1 MPAYEFTEME
11 SVKTHARYRKEE
23 ELPKRLNY
31 WGYTKAFHFA
41 PKRAYA
47 ATKDPVR
54 EFKDMVKTMHRLG
67 IEVLMEF
74 YFPEGCSPRYITE
87 CLQYWVQEY
96 HVDGFHV
103 RGVQG
108 ICNLM
113 ATDPL
118 FADTKLLNIY
128 FPVEEIYGKKNLPK
142 KRMVAECNDGFMI
155 DVRRFL
161 KGDEESLKAFAERM
175 RRNPKGSGLINYIAS
190 HDGFTLCDLVSYEER
205 HNEDNGEQNR
215 DGRVQNYSWNCGEEG
230 KSRKKKILEL
240 RNRQMKNAWC
250 MLLLSAGTPMILA
263 GDESEEIQTET
274 QQSEP
279 DETDPEDT
287 KEKDQDLDEKAA
299 QREKE
304 KEKAKDKKDSS
315 KSEKDAMSE
324 QKFDERFEKLVIDPE
339 ELEKS
344 FRFETVAK
352 EYALAKADLKIYTA
366 KNSHADVAGTLAKDG
381 LCYILWKGK
390 NWSYVESGNVRGYV
404 KNKNVLTGEVVRVKV
419 ALKKEGF
426 MTLAKAKID
435 PKENPAYASVKKTI
449 QETVVKRVNAVAKEN
464 ELNVREEKSTDARV
478 VGVIPQGGLCY
489 ILADQ
494 GQEWCYV
501 ESGDVRGFVKSELL
515 LTGKEA
521 DAIVKATKRKN
532 MTLATEEIR
541 PEENRALYYTFT
553 STQKAHSEKVK
564 YLGKFKLTAYC
575 ACQICCGEFA
585 NGITASGTVPIQGQ
599 TVAMY
604 GVPFGTKLIVD
615 DVVYTVEDR
624 GTPYGHIDIYMVDHE
639 AAAAFGT
646 READVY
652 LGK

>member
-1 MPAYEFTEME
+1 MKVETFQAMGAVPVKDGIVFSMERKNNEEASLLLYKKGSKEVIQEIPFPATNTIGDIVCVKAEKIASARYEYNFCIDGKVTLDPYAKVLIGTGKFGEEHPEGHEVRCAMIAGNYDWEDDRKPQIAYEDAVMYSFHVRGFTKQRYSGVRHKGTFLGITEKAEYFKELGINQIKLMPAYEFAEME

-54 EFKDMVKTMHRLG
+54 EFKDMVKNMHRLG

-263 GDESEEIQTET
+263 GDEFCNSQLGNNNPYCLDNEISWLDWKGYKSGNSE
-274 QQSEP
+274 
-279 DETDPEDT
+279 
-287 KEKDQDLDEKAA
+287 
-299 QREKE
+299 
-304 KEKAKDKKDSS
+304 
-315 KSEKDAMSE
+315 M
-324 QKFDERFEKLVIDPE
+324 
-339 ELEKS
+339 
-344 FRFETVAK
+344 FRFVKDLIAFRKKHKILHMGQELSMTDSLSCGFPGISYHSSSAWYGELDGQNRKIGVMYCGK
-352 EYALAKADLKIYTA
+352 YADEDELIYIAYNMHWMEHTFA
-366 KNSHADVAGTLAKDG
+366 LPALPG
-381 LCYILWKGK
+381 
-390 NWSYVESGNVRGYV
+390 GYRW
-404 KNKNVLTGEVVRVKV
+404 NV
-419 ALKKEGF
+419 ALDTSEGILEEDKWRLLPDSRQVQVSSRTVIVLIGRKHKDVKESNR
-426 MTLAKAKID
+426 TLHNHHKA
-435 PKENPAYASVKKTI
+435 
-449 QETVVKRVNAVAKEN
+449 
-464 ELNVREEKSTDARV
+464 
-478 VGVIPQGGLCY
+478 
-489 ILADQ
+489 
-494 GQEWCYV
+494 
-501 ESGDVRGFVKSELL
+501 
-515 LTGKEA
+515 
-521 DAIVKATKRKN
+521 
-532 MTLATEEIR
+532 
-541 PEENRALYYTFT
+541 
-553 STQKAHSEKVK
+553 
-564 YLGKFKLTAYC
+564 
-575 ACQICCGEFA
+575 
-585 NGITASGTVPIQGQ
+585 
-599 TVAMY
+599 
-604 GVPFGTKLIVD
+604 
-615 DVVYTVEDR
+615 
-624 GTPYGHIDIYMVDHE
+624 
-639 AAAAFGT
+639 
-646 READVY
+646 
-652 LGK
+652 

>member
-1 MPAYEFTEME
+1 MKVETFQAMGAVPVKDGIVFSMERKNNEEASLLLYKKGSKEVIQEIPFPATNTIGDIVCVKAEKIASARYEYNFCIDGKVTLDPYAKVLIGTGKFAEEHPEGHEVRCAMIAGNYDWEDDRKPQIAYEDAVMYSFHVRGFTKQRYSGVRHKGTFLGITEKAEYFKELGINQIKLMPAYEFAEME

-263 GDESEEIQTET
+263 GDEFCNSQLGNNNPYCLDNEISWLDWKGYKSGNSE
-274 QQSEP
+274 
-279 DETDPEDT
+279 
-287 KEKDQDLDEKAA
+287 
-299 QREKE
+299 
-304 KEKAKDKKDSS
+304 
-315 KSEKDAMSE
+315 M
-324 QKFDERFEKLVIDPE
+324 
-339 ELEKS
+339 
-344 FRFETVAK
+344 FRFVKDLIAFRKKHKILHMGQELSMTDSLSCGFPGISYHSSSAWYGELDGQNRKIGVMYCGK
-352 EYALAKADLKIYTA
+352 YADEDELIYIAYNMHWMEHTFA
-366 KNSHADVAGTLAKDG
+366 LPALPG
-381 LCYILWKGK
+381 
-390 NWSYVESGNVRGYV
+390 GYRW
-404 KNKNVLTGEVVRVKV
+404 NV
-419 ALKKEGF
+419 ALDTSEGILEEDKWRLLPDSRQVQVSSRTVIVLIGRKHKDVKESNR
-426 MTLAKAKID
+426 TLHNHHKA
-435 PKENPAYASVKKTI
+435 
-449 QETVVKRVNAVAKEN
+449 
-464 ELNVREEKSTDARV
+464 
-478 VGVIPQGGLCY
+478 
-489 ILADQ
+489 
-494 GQEWCYV
+494 
-501 ESGDVRGFVKSELL
+501 
-515 LTGKEA
+515 
-521 DAIVKATKRKN
+521 
-532 MTLATEEIR
+532 
-541 PEENRALYYTFT
+541 
-553 STQKAHSEKVK
+553 
-564 YLGKFKLTAYC
+564 
-575 ACQICCGEFA
+575 
-585 NGITASGTVPIQGQ
+585 
-599 TVAMY
+599 
-604 GVPFGTKLIVD
+604 
-615 DVVYTVEDR
+615 
-624 GTPYGHIDIYMVDHE
+624 
-639 AAAAFGT
+639 
-646 READVY
+646 
-652 LGK
+652 

>member
-1 MPAYEFTEME
+1 MKVETFQAMGAVPVKDGIVFSMERKNNEEASLLLYKKGSKEVIQEIPFPATNTIGDIVCVKAEKIASARYEYNFCIDGKVTLDPYAKVLIGTGKFGEEHPEGHEVRCAMIAGNYDWEDDRKPQIAYEDAVMYSFHVRGFTKQRYSGVRHKGTFLGITEKAEYFKELGINQIKLMPAYEFTEME
-11 SVKTHARYRKEE
+11 SVKTHARYRKKE

-74 YFPEGCSPRYITE
+74 YFPEGCNPRYITE

-190 HDGFTLCDLVSYEER
+190 HDGFTLCDLVSYEES

-263 GDESEEIQTET
+263 GDEFCNSQLGNNNPYCLDNEISWLDWKGYKSGNSE
-274 QQSEP
+274 
-279 DETDPEDT
+279 
-287 KEKDQDLDEKAA
+287 
-299 QREKE
+299 
-304 KEKAKDKKDSS
+304 
-315 KSEKDAMSE
+315 M
-324 QKFDERFEKLVIDPE
+324 
-339 ELEKS
+339 
-344 FRFETVAK
+344 FRFVKDLIAFRKKHKILHMGQELSMTDSLSCGFPGISYHSSSAWYGELDGQNRKIGVMYCGK
-352 EYALAKADLKIYTA
+352 YADEDELIYIAYNMHWMEHTFA
-366 KNSHADVAGTLAKDG
+366 LPALPG
-381 LCYILWKGK
+381 
-390 NWSYVESGNVRGYV
+390 GYRW
-404 KNKNVLTGEVVRVKV
+404 NV
-419 ALKKEGF
+419 ALDTSEGILEEDKWRLLPDSRQVQVSSRTVIVLIGRKHKDVKESNR
-426 MTLAKAKID
+426 TLHNHHKA
-435 PKENPAYASVKKTI
+435 
-449 QETVVKRVNAVAKEN
+449 
-464 ELNVREEKSTDARV
+464 
-478 VGVIPQGGLCY
+478 
-489 ILADQ
+489 
-494 GQEWCYV
+494 
-501 ESGDVRGFVKSELL
+501 
-515 LTGKEA
+515 
-521 DAIVKATKRKN
+521 
-532 MTLATEEIR
+532 
-541 PEENRALYYTFT
+541 
-553 STQKAHSEKVK
+553 
-564 YLGKFKLTAYC
+564 
-575 ACQICCGEFA
+575 
-585 NGITASGTVPIQGQ
+585 
-599 TVAMY
+599 
-604 GVPFGTKLIVD
+604 
-615 DVVYTVEDR
+615 
-624 GTPYGHIDIYMVDHE
+624 
-639 AAAAFGT
+639 
-646 READVY
+646 
-652 LGK
+652 

>member
-1 MPAYEFTEME
+1 MKVETFQAMGAVPVKDGIVFSMERKNNEEASLLLYKKGSKEVIQEIPFPATNTIGDIVCVKAEKIASARYEYNFCIDGKVTLDPYAKVLIGTGKFGEEHPEGHEVRCAMIAGNYDWEDDRKPQIAYEDAVMYSFHVRGFTKQRYSGVRHKGTFLGITEKAEYFKELGINQIKLMPAYEFTEME

-250 MLLLSAGTPMILA
+250 MLLLSGGTPMILA
-263 GDESEEIQTET
+263 GDEFCNSQLGNNNPYCLDNEISWLDWKGYKSGNSE
-274 QQSEP
+274 
-279 DETDPEDT
+279 
-287 KEKDQDLDEKAA
+287 
-299 QREKE
+299 
-304 KEKAKDKKDSS
+304 
-315 KSEKDAMSE
+315 M
-324 QKFDERFEKLVIDPE
+324 
-339 ELEKS
+339 
-344 FRFETVAK
+344 FRFVKDLIAFRKKHKILHMGQELSMTDSLSCGFPGISYHSSSAWYGELDGQNRKIGVMYCGK
-352 EYALAKADLKIYTA
+352 YADEDELIYIAYNMHWMEHTFA
-366 KNSHADVAGTLAKDG
+366 LPALPG
-381 LCYILWKGK
+381 
-390 NWSYVESGNVRGYV
+390 GYRW
-404 KNKNVLTGEVVRVKV
+404 NV
-419 ALKKEGF
+419 ALDTSEG
-426 MTLAKAKID
+426 
-435 PKENPAYASVKKTI
+435 
-449 QETVVKRVNAVAKEN
+449 
-464 ELNVREEKSTDARV
+464 
-478 VGVIPQGGLCY
+478 
-489 ILADQ
+489 IL
-494 GQEWCYV
+494 E
-501 ESGDVRGFVKSELL
+501 
-515 LTGKEA
+515 
-521 DAIVKATKRKN
+521 
-532 MTLATEEIR
+532 
-541 PEENRALYYTFT
+541 
-553 STQKAHSEKVK
+553 
-564 YLGKFKLTAYC
+564 
-575 ACQICCGEFA
+575 
-585 NGITASGTVPIQGQ
+585 
-599 TVAMY
+599 
-604 GVPFGTKLIVD
+604 
-615 DVVYTVEDR
+615 EDR
-624 GTPYGHIDIYMVDHE
+624 WRLLPDSRQVQVSSRTVTVLIGRKHK
-639 AAAAFGT
+639 
-646 READVY
+646 DVKESNRT
-652 LGK
+652 LHNHHKA

>member
-1 MPAYEFTEME
+1 MKVETFQAMGAVPVKDGIVFSMERKNNEEASLLLYKKGSKEVIQEIPFPATNTIGDIVCVKAEKIASARYEYNFCIDGKVTLDPYAKVLVGTGKFGEEHPEGHEVRCAMISGNYNWEDDRKPQIAYEDAVMYSFHVRGFTKQRYSGVRHKGTFLGITEKAEYFKELGINQIKLMPAYEFTEME

-23 ELPKRLNY
+23 EIPKRLNY

-263 GDESEEIQTET
+263 GDEFCNSQLGNNNPYCLDNEISWLDWKGYKSGNSE
-274 QQSEP
+274 
-279 DETDPEDT
+279 
-287 KEKDQDLDEKAA
+287 
-299 QREKE
+299 
-304 KEKAKDKKDSS
+304 
-315 KSEKDAMSE
+315 M
-324 QKFDERFEKLVIDPE
+324 
-339 ELEKS
+339 
-344 FRFETVAK
+344 FRFVKDLIAFRKKHKILHMGQELSMTDSLSCGFPGISYHSSSAWYGELDGQNRKIGVMYCGK
-352 EYALAKADLKIYTA
+352 YADEDELIYIAYNMHWMEHTFA
-366 KNSHADVAGTLAKDG
+366 LPALPG
-381 LCYILWKGK
+381 
-390 NWSYVESGNVRGYV
+390 GYRW
-404 KNKNVLTGEVVRVKV
+404 NV
-419 ALKKEGF
+419 ALDTSEGILEEDKWRLLPDSRQVQVSSRTVTVLIGRKHKDVKESSR
-426 MTLAKAKID
+426 TLHNHHKA
-435 PKENPAYASVKKTI
+435 
-449 QETVVKRVNAVAKEN
+449 
-464 ELNVREEKSTDARV
+464 
-478 VGVIPQGGLCY
+478 
-489 ILADQ
+489 
-494 GQEWCYV
+494 
-501 ESGDVRGFVKSELL
+501 
-515 LTGKEA
+515 
-521 DAIVKATKRKN
+521 
-532 MTLATEEIR
+532 
-541 PEENRALYYTFT
+541 
-553 STQKAHSEKVK
+553 
-564 YLGKFKLTAYC
+564 
-575 ACQICCGEFA
+575 
-585 NGITASGTVPIQGQ
+585 
-599 TVAMY
+599 
-604 GVPFGTKLIVD
+604 
-615 DVVYTVEDR
+615 
-624 GTPYGHIDIYMVDHE
+624 
-639 AAAAFGT
+639 
-646 READVY
+646 
-652 LGK
+652 

>member
-1 MPAYEFTEME
+1 MKVETFQAMGAVPVKDGIVFSMERKNNEEASLLLYKKGSKEVIQEIPFPATNTIGDIVCVKAEKIASARYEYNFCIDGKVTLDPYAKVLIGTGKFGEEHPEGHEVRCAMIAGNYDWEDDRKPQIAYEDAVMYSFHVRGFTQQRYSGVRHKGTFLGITEKAEYFKELGINQIKLMPAYEFAEME
-11 SVKTHARYRKEE
+11 SVKTHARYRKE

-74 YFPEGCSPRYITE
+74 YFPEGCRPRYITE

-263 GDESEEIQTET
+263 GDEFCNSQLGNNNPYCLDNEISWLDWKGYKSGNSE
-274 QQSEP
+274 
-279 DETDPEDT
+279 
-287 KEKDQDLDEKAA
+287 
-299 QREKE
+299 
-304 KEKAKDKKDSS
+304 
-315 KSEKDAMSE
+315 M
-324 QKFDERFEKLVIDPE
+324 
-339 ELEKS
+339 
-344 FRFETVAK
+344 FRFVKDLIAFRKKHKILHMGQELSMTDSLSCGFPGISYHSSSAWYGELDGQNRKIGVMYCGK
-352 EYALAKADLKIYTA
+352 YADEDELIYIAYNMHWMEHTFA
-366 KNSHADVAGTLAKDG
+366 LPALPG
-381 LCYILWKGK
+381 
-390 NWSYVESGNVRGYV
+390 GYRW
-404 KNKNVLTGEVVRVKV
+404 NV
-419 ALKKEGF
+419 ALDTSEGILEEDKWRLLPDSRQVQVSSRTVIVLIGRKHKDVKESNR
-426 MTLAKAKID
+426 TLHNHHKA
-435 PKENPAYASVKKTI
+435 
-449 QETVVKRVNAVAKEN
+449 
-464 ELNVREEKSTDARV
+464 
-478 VGVIPQGGLCY
+478 
-489 ILADQ
+489 
-494 GQEWCYV
+494 
-501 ESGDVRGFVKSELL
+501 
-515 LTGKEA
+515 
-521 DAIVKATKRKN
+521 
-532 MTLATEEIR
+532 
-541 PEENRALYYTFT
+541 
-553 STQKAHSEKVK
+553 
-564 YLGKFKLTAYC
+564 
-575 ACQICCGEFA
+575 
-585 NGITASGTVPIQGQ
+585 
-599 TVAMY
+599 
-604 GVPFGTKLIVD
+604 
-615 DVVYTVEDR
+615 
-624 GTPYGHIDIYMVDHE
+624 
-639 AAAAFGT
+639 
-646 READVY
+646 
-652 LGK
+652 

>member
-1 MPAYEFTEME
+1 MKVETFQAMGAVPVKDGIVFSMERKNNEEASLLLYKKGSKEVMQEIPFPATNTIGDIVCVKAEKIASARYEYNFCIDGKVTLDPYAKVLIGTGKFGEEHPEGHEVRCAMIAGNYDWEDDRKPQIAYEDAVMYSFHVRGFTKQRYSGVRHKGTFLGITEKAEYFKELGINQIKLMPAYEFIEME

-263 GDESEEIQTET
+263 GDEFCNSQLGNNNPYCLDNEISWLDWKGYKSGNSE
-274 QQSEP
+274 
-279 DETDPEDT
+279 
-287 KEKDQDLDEKAA
+287 
-299 QREKE
+299 
-304 KEKAKDKKDSS
+304 
-315 KSEKDAMSE
+315 M
-324 QKFDERFEKLVIDPE
+324 
-339 ELEKS
+339 
-344 FRFETVAK
+344 FRFVKDLIAFRKKHKILHMGQELSMTDSLSCGFPEISYHSSSAWYGELDGQNRKIGVMYCGKYADEDELIYIAYNMHWMEHTFALPALPGGYRWNVA
-352 EYALAKADLKIYTA
+352 LD
-366 KNSHADVAGTLAKDG
+366 
-381 LCYILWKGK
+381 
-390 NWSYVESGNVRGYV
+390 
-404 KNKNVLTGEVVRVKV
+404 TGEGILEEDKWRLLPDSRQVQVSSRTVTVLIGRKHKDVK
-419 ALKKEGF
+419 ESNR
-426 MTLAKAKID
+426 TLHNHHKA
-435 PKENPAYASVKKTI
+435 
-449 QETVVKRVNAVAKEN
+449 
-464 ELNVREEKSTDARV
+464 
-478 VGVIPQGGLCY
+478 
-489 ILADQ
+489 
-494 GQEWCYV
+494 
-501 ESGDVRGFVKSELL
+501 
-515 LTGKEA
+515 
-521 DAIVKATKRKN
+521 
-532 MTLATEEIR
+532 
-541 PEENRALYYTFT
+541 
-553 STQKAHSEKVK
+553 
-564 YLGKFKLTAYC
+564 
-575 ACQICCGEFA
+575 
-585 NGITASGTVPIQGQ
+585 
-599 TVAMY
+599 
-604 GVPFGTKLIVD
+604 
-615 DVVYTVEDR
+615 
-624 GTPYGHIDIYMVDHE
+624 
-639 AAAAFGT
+639 
-646 READVY
+646 
-652 LGK
+652 

>member
-1 MPAYEFTEME
+1 MKVETFQAMGAVPVKDGIVFSMERKNNEEASLLLYKKGSKEVMQEIPFPATNTIGDIVCVKAEKIASARYEYNFCIDGKVTLDPYAKVLIGTGKFGEEHPEGHEVRCAMIAGNYDWEDDRKPQIAYEDAVMYSFHVRGFTKQRYSGVRHKGTFLGITEKAEYFKELGINQIKLMPAYEFIEME

-190 HDGFTLCDLVSYEER
+190 HDGFTLCDLGSYEER

-263 GDESEEIQTET
+263 GDEFCNSQLGNNNPYCLDNEISWLDWKGYKSGNSE
-274 QQSEP
+274 
-279 DETDPEDT
+279 
-287 KEKDQDLDEKAA
+287 
-299 QREKE
+299 
-304 KEKAKDKKDSS
+304 
-315 KSEKDAMSE
+315 M
-324 QKFDERFEKLVIDPE
+324 
-339 ELEKS
+339 
-344 FRFETVAK
+344 FRFVKDLIAFRKKHKILHMGQELSMTDSLSCGFPGISYHSSSAWYGELDGQNRKIGVMYCGKYADEDELIYIAYNMHWMEHTFALPALPGGYRWNVA
-352 EYALAKADLKIYTA
+352 LD
-366 KNSHADVAGTLAKDG
+366 
-381 LCYILWKGK
+381 
-390 NWSYVESGNVRGYV
+390 
-404 KNKNVLTGEVVRVKV
+404 TGEGILEEDKWRLLPDSRQVQVSSRTVTVLIGRKHKDVK
-419 ALKKEGF
+419 ESNR
-426 MTLAKAKID
+426 TLHNHHKA
-435 PKENPAYASVKKTI
+435 
-449 QETVVKRVNAVAKEN
+449 
-464 ELNVREEKSTDARV
+464 
-478 VGVIPQGGLCY
+478 
-489 ILADQ
+489 
-494 GQEWCYV
+494 
-501 ESGDVRGFVKSELL
+501 
-515 LTGKEA
+515 
-521 DAIVKATKRKN
+521 
-532 MTLATEEIR
+532 
-541 PEENRALYYTFT
+541 
-553 STQKAHSEKVK
+553 
-564 YLGKFKLTAYC
+564 
-575 ACQICCGEFA
+575 
-585 NGITASGTVPIQGQ
+585 
-599 TVAMY
+599 
-604 GVPFGTKLIVD
+604 
-615 DVVYTVEDR
+615 
-624 GTPYGHIDIYMVDHE
+624 
-639 AAAAFGT
+639 
-646 READVY
+646 
-652 LGK
+652 

>member
-1 MPAYEFTEME
+1 MKVETFQAMGAVPIKDGIVFSMERKNNEEASLLLYKKGSKEVIQEIPFPATNTIGDIVCVKAEKIASARYEYNFCIDGKVTLDPYAKVLVGTGKFGEEHPEGHEVRCAMISGNYDWEDDRKPQIAYEDAVMYSFHVRGFTKQRYSGVRHKGTFLGITEKAEYFKELGINQIKLMPAYEFTEME

-54 EFKDMVKTMHRLG
+54 EFKDMVKTMHRRG

-263 GDESEEIQTET
+263 GDEFCNSQLGNNNPYCLDNEISWLDWKGYKSGNSE
-274 QQSEP
+274 
-279 DETDPEDT
+279 
-287 KEKDQDLDEKAA
+287 
-299 QREKE
+299 
-304 KEKAKDKKDSS
+304 
-315 KSEKDAMSE
+315 M
-324 QKFDERFEKLVIDPE
+324 
-339 ELEKS
+339 
-344 FRFETVAK
+344 FRFVKDLIAFRKKHKILHMGQELSMTDSLSCGFPGISYHSSSAWYGELDGQNRKIGVMYCGK
-352 EYALAKADLKIYTA
+352 YADEDELIYIAYNMHWMEHTFA
-366 KNSHADVAGTLAKDG
+366 LPALPG
-381 LCYILWKGK
+381 
-390 NWSYVESGNVRGYV
+390 GYRW
-404 KNKNVLTGEVVRVKV
+404 NV
-419 ALKKEGF
+419 ALDTSEGILEEDKWRLLPDSRQVQVSSRTVTVLIGRKHKDVKESNR
-426 MTLAKAKID
+426 TLHNHHKA
-435 PKENPAYASVKKTI
+435 
-449 QETVVKRVNAVAKEN
+449 
-464 ELNVREEKSTDARV
+464 
-478 VGVIPQGGLCY
+478 
-489 ILADQ
+489 
-494 GQEWCYV
+494 
-501 ESGDVRGFVKSELL
+501 
-515 LTGKEA
+515 
-521 DAIVKATKRKN
+521 
-532 MTLATEEIR
+532 
-541 PEENRALYYTFT
+541 
-553 STQKAHSEKVK
+553 
-564 YLGKFKLTAYC
+564 
-575 ACQICCGEFA
+575 
-585 NGITASGTVPIQGQ
+585 
-599 TVAMY
+599 
-604 GVPFGTKLIVD
+604 
-615 DVVYTVEDR
+615 
-624 GTPYGHIDIYMVDHE
+624 
-639 AAAAFGT
+639 
-646 READVY
+646 
-652 LGK
+652 

>member
-1 MPAYEFTEME
+1 MKVETFQAMGAVPVKDGIVFSMERKNNEEASLLLYKKGSKEVIQEIPFPATNTIGDIVCVKAEKIASARYEYNFCIDGKVTLDPYAKVLIGTGKFGEEHPEGHEVRCAMIAGNYDWEDDRKPQIAYEDAVMYSFHVRGFTKQRYSGVRHKGTFLGITEKAEYFKELGINQIKLMPAYEFAEME

-263 GDESEEIQTET
+263 GDEFCNSQLGNNNPYCLDNEISWLDWKGYKSGNSE
-274 QQSEP
+274 
-279 DETDPEDT
+279 
-287 KEKDQDLDEKAA
+287 
-299 QREKE
+299 
-304 KEKAKDKKDSS
+304 
-315 KSEKDAMSE
+315 M
-324 QKFDERFEKLVIDPE
+324 
-339 ELEKS
+339 
-344 FRFETVAK
+344 FRF
-352 EYALAKADLKIYTA
+352 
-366 KNSHADVAGTLAKDG
+366 
-381 LCYILWKGK
+381 
-390 NWSYVESGNVRGYV
+390 V
-404 KNKNVLTGEVVRVKV
+404 KNLIAFRKKHKILHMGQELSMTDSLSCGFPGISYHSSSAWYGELDGQNRKIGVMYCGKYADEDELIYIAYNMHWMEHTFALPALPGGYRWNV
-419 ALKKEGF
+419 ALDTSEGILEEDKWRLLPDCRQVQVSSRTVIVLIGRKHKDVKESNR
-426 MTLAKAKID
+426 TLHNHHKA
-435 PKENPAYASVKKTI
+435 
-449 QETVVKRVNAVAKEN
+449 
-464 ELNVREEKSTDARV
+464 
-478 VGVIPQGGLCY
+478 
-489 ILADQ
+489 
-494 GQEWCYV
+494 
-501 ESGDVRGFVKSELL
+501 
-515 LTGKEA
+515 
-521 DAIVKATKRKN
+521 
-532 MTLATEEIR
+532 
-541 PEENRALYYTFT
+541 
-553 STQKAHSEKVK
+553 
-564 YLGKFKLTAYC
+564 
-575 ACQICCGEFA
+575 
-585 NGITASGTVPIQGQ
+585 
-599 TVAMY
+599 
-604 GVPFGTKLIVD
+604 
-615 DVVYTVEDR
+615 
-624 GTPYGHIDIYMVDHE
+624 
-639 AAAAFGT
+639 
-646 READVY
+646 
-652 LGK
+652 

>member
-1 MPAYEFTEME
+1 MKVETFQAMGAVPVKDGIVFSMERKNNEEASLLLYKKGSKEVIQEIPFPATNTIGDIVCVKAEKIASARYEYNFCIDGKVTLDPYAKVLIGTGKFGEEHPEGHEVRCAMIAGNYDWEDDRKPQIAYEDAVMYSFHVRGFTKQRYSGVRHKGTFLGITEKAEYFKELGINQIKLMPAYEFAEME
-11 SVKTHARYRKEE
+11 SVKTHARYRKE

-54 EFKDMVKTMHRLG
+54 EFKDMVKIMHRLG

-263 GDESEEIQTET
+263 GDEFCNSQLGNNNPYCLDNEISWLDWKGYKSGNSE
-274 QQSEP
+274 
-279 DETDPEDT
+279 
-287 KEKDQDLDEKAA
+287 
-299 QREKE
+299 
-304 KEKAKDKKDSS
+304 
-315 KSEKDAMSE
+315 M
-324 QKFDERFEKLVIDPE
+324 
-339 ELEKS
+339 
-344 FRFETVAK
+344 FRFVKDLIAFRKKHKILHMGQELSMTDSLSCGFPGISYHSSSAWYGELDGQNRKIGVMYCGK
-352 EYALAKADLKIYTA
+352 YADEDELIYIAYNMHWMEHTFA
-366 KNSHADVAGTLAKDG
+366 LPALPG
-381 LCYILWKGK
+381 
-390 NWSYVESGNVRGYV
+390 GYRW
-404 KNKNVLTGEVVRVKV
+404 NV
-419 ALKKEGF
+419 ALDTSEGILEEDKWRLLPDSRQVQVSSRTVIVLIGRKHKDVKESNR
-426 MTLAKAKID
+426 TLHNHHKA
-435 PKENPAYASVKKTI
+435 
-449 QETVVKRVNAVAKEN
+449 
-464 ELNVREEKSTDARV
+464 
-478 VGVIPQGGLCY
+478 
-489 ILADQ
+489 
-494 GQEWCYV
+494 
-501 ESGDVRGFVKSELL
+501 
-515 LTGKEA
+515 
-521 DAIVKATKRKN
+521 
-532 MTLATEEIR
+532 
-541 PEENRALYYTFT
+541 
-553 STQKAHSEKVK
+553 
-564 YLGKFKLTAYC
+564 
-575 ACQICCGEFA
+575 
-585 NGITASGTVPIQGQ
+585 
-599 TVAMY
+599 
-604 GVPFGTKLIVD
+604 
-615 DVVYTVEDR
+615 
-624 GTPYGHIDIYMVDHE
+624 
-639 AAAAFGT
+639 
-646 READVY
+646 
-652 LGK
+652 

>member
-1 MPAYEFTEME
+1 MKVETFQAMGAVPVKDGIVFSMERKNNEEASLLLYKKGSKEVIQEIPFPATNTIGDIVCVKAEKIASARYEYNFCIDGKVTFDPYAKVLIGTGKFGEEHPEGHEVRCAMIAGNYDWGDDRKPQIAYEDAVMYSFHVRGFTKQRYSGVRHKGTFLGITEKAEYFKELGINQIKLMPAYEFTEME

-118 FADTKLLNIY
+118 FADTKFLNIY

-263 GDESEEIQTET
+263 GDEFCNSQLGNNNPYCLDNEISWLDWKGYKSGNSE
-274 QQSEP
+274 
-279 DETDPEDT
+279 
-287 KEKDQDLDEKAA
+287 
-299 QREKE
+299 
-304 KEKAKDKKDSS
+304 
-315 KSEKDAMSE
+315 M
-324 QKFDERFEKLVIDPE
+324 
-339 ELEKS
+339 
-344 FRFETVAK
+344 FRF
-352 EYALAKADLKIYTA
+352 
-366 KNSHADVAGTLAKDG
+366 
-381 LCYILWKGK
+381 
-390 NWSYVESGNVRGYV
+390 V
-404 KNKNVLTGEVVRVKV
+404 KNLIAFRKKHKILHMGQELSMTDSLSCGFPGISYHSSSAWYGELDGQNRKIGVMYCGKYADEDELIYIAYNMHWMEHTFALPALPGGYRWNV
-419 ALKKEGF
+419 ALDTSEGILEEDKWRLLPDSRQVQVSSRTVIVLIGRKHKDVKESNR
-426 MTLAKAKID
+426 TLHNHHKA
-435 PKENPAYASVKKTI
+435 
-449 QETVVKRVNAVAKEN
+449 
-464 ELNVREEKSTDARV
+464 
-478 VGVIPQGGLCY
+478 
-489 ILADQ
+489 
-494 GQEWCYV
+494 
-501 ESGDVRGFVKSELL
+501 
-515 LTGKEA
+515 
-521 DAIVKATKRKN
+521 
-532 MTLATEEIR
+532 
-541 PEENRALYYTFT
+541 
-553 STQKAHSEKVK
+553 
-564 YLGKFKLTAYC
+564 
-575 ACQICCGEFA
+575 
-585 NGITASGTVPIQGQ
+585 
-599 TVAMY
+599 
-604 GVPFGTKLIVD
+604 
-615 DVVYTVEDR
+615 
-624 GTPYGHIDIYMVDHE
+624 
-639 AAAAFGT
+639 
-646 READVY
+646 
-652 LGK
+652 

>member
-1 MPAYEFTEME
+1 MKVETFQAMGAVPVKDGIVFSMERKNNEEASLLLYKKGSKEVIQEIPFPATNTIGDIVCVKAEKIASARYEYNFCIDGKVTLDPYAKVLIGTGKFGEEHPEGHEVRCAMIAGNYDWEDDRKPQIAYEDAVMYSFHVRGFTKQRYSGVRHKGTFLGITEKAEYFKELGINQIKLMPAYEFTEME
-11 SVKTHARYRKEE
+11 SVKTHAQYRKEE

-175 RRNPKGSGLINYIAS
+175 RRNPKGRGLINYIAS

-263 GDESEEIQTET
+263 GDEFCNSQLGNNNPYCLDNEISWLDWKGYKSGNSE
-274 QQSEP
+274 
-279 DETDPEDT
+279 
-287 KEKDQDLDEKAA
+287 
-299 QREKE
+299 
-304 KEKAKDKKDSS
+304 
-315 KSEKDAMSE
+315 M
-324 QKFDERFEKLVIDPE
+324 
-339 ELEKS
+339 
-344 FRFETVAK
+344 FRF
-352 EYALAKADLKIYTA
+352 
-366 KNSHADVAGTLAKDG
+366 
-381 LCYILWKGK
+381 
-390 NWSYVESGNVRGYV
+390 V
-404 KNKNVLTGEVVRVKV
+404 KNLIAFRKKHKILHMGQELSMTDSLSCGFPGISYHSSSAWYGELDGQNRKIGVMYCGKYADEDELIYIAYNMHWMEHTFALPALPGGYRWNV
-419 ALKKEGF
+419 ALDTSEGILEEDKWRLLPDSRQVQVSSRTVIVLIGRKHKDVKESNR
-426 MTLAKAKID
+426 TLHNHHKA
-435 PKENPAYASVKKTI
+435 
-449 QETVVKRVNAVAKEN
+449 
-464 ELNVREEKSTDARV
+464 
-478 VGVIPQGGLCY
+478 
-489 ILADQ
+489 
-494 GQEWCYV
+494 
-501 ESGDVRGFVKSELL
+501 
-515 LTGKEA
+515 
-521 DAIVKATKRKN
+521 
-532 MTLATEEIR
+532 
-541 PEENRALYYTFT
+541 
-553 STQKAHSEKVK
+553 
-564 YLGKFKLTAYC
+564 
-575 ACQICCGEFA
+575 
-585 NGITASGTVPIQGQ
+585 
-599 TVAMY
+599 
-604 GVPFGTKLIVD
+604 
-615 DVVYTVEDR
+615 
-624 GTPYGHIDIYMVDHE
+624 
-639 AAAAFGT
+639 
-646 READVY
+646 
-652 LGK
+652 

>member
-1 MPAYEFTEME
+1 MKVETFQAMGAVPVKDGIVFSMERKNNEEASLLLYKKGSKEVIQEIPFPATNTIGDIVCVKAEKIASARYEYNFCIDGKVTLDPYAKVLIGTGKFGEEHPEGHEVRCAMIAGNYDWEDDRKPQITYEDAVMYSFHVRGFTKQRYSGVRHKGTFLGITEKAEYFKELGINQIKLMPAYEFTEME

-263 GDESEEIQTET
+263 GDEFCNSQLGNNNPYCLDNEISWLDWKVYKSGNSE
-274 QQSEP
+274 
-279 DETDPEDT
+279 
-287 KEKDQDLDEKAA
+287 
-299 QREKE
+299 
-304 KEKAKDKKDSS
+304 
-315 KSEKDAMSE
+315 M
-324 QKFDERFEKLVIDPE
+324 
-339 ELEKS
+339 
-344 FRFETVAK
+344 FRFVKDLIAFRKKHKILHMGQELSMTDSLSCGFPGISYHSSSAWYGELDGQNRKIGVMYCGK
-352 EYALAKADLKIYTA
+352 YADEDELIYIAYNMHWMEHTFA
-366 KNSHADVAGTLAKDG
+366 LPALPG
-381 LCYILWKGK
+381 
-390 NWSYVESGNVRGYV
+390 GYRW
-404 KNKNVLTGEVVRVKV
+404 NV
-419 ALKKEGF
+419 ALDTSEGILEEDKWRLLPDSRQVQVSSRTVIVLIGRKHKDVKESNR
-426 MTLAKAKID
+426 TLHNHHKA
-435 PKENPAYASVKKTI
+435 
-449 QETVVKRVNAVAKEN
+449 
-464 ELNVREEKSTDARV
+464 
-478 VGVIPQGGLCY
+478 
-489 ILADQ
+489 
-494 GQEWCYV
+494 
-501 ESGDVRGFVKSELL
+501 
-515 LTGKEA
+515 
-521 DAIVKATKRKN
+521 
-532 MTLATEEIR
+532 
-541 PEENRALYYTFT
+541 
-553 STQKAHSEKVK
+553 
-564 YLGKFKLTAYC
+564 
-575 ACQICCGEFA
+575 
-585 NGITASGTVPIQGQ
+585 
-599 TVAMY
+599 
-604 GVPFGTKLIVD
+604 
-615 DVVYTVEDR
+615 
-624 GTPYGHIDIYMVDHE
+624 
-639 AAAAFGT
+639 
-646 READVY
+646 
-652 LGK
+652 

>member
-1 MPAYEFTEME
+1 MKVETFQAMGAVPVKDGIVFSMERKNNEEASLLLYKKGSKEVIQEIPFPATNTIGDIVCVKAEKIASARYEYNFCIDGKVTLDPYAKVLIGTGKFGEEHPEGHEVRCAMIAGNYDWEDDRKPQIAYEDAVMYSFHVRGFTKQRYSGVRHKGTFLGITEKAEYFKELGINQIKLMPAYEFTEME

-161 KGDEESLKAFAERM
+161 KGDEESLKAFAERT

-263 GDESEEIQTET
+263 GDEFCNSQLGNNNPYCLDNEISWLDWKGYKSGNSE
-274 QQSEP
+274 
-279 DETDPEDT
+279 
-287 KEKDQDLDEKAA
+287 
-299 QREKE
+299 
-304 KEKAKDKKDSS
+304 
-315 KSEKDAMSE
+315 M
-324 QKFDERFEKLVIDPE
+324 
-339 ELEKS
+339 
-344 FRFETVAK
+344 FRF
-352 EYALAKADLKIYTA
+352 
-366 KNSHADVAGTLAKDG
+366 
-381 LCYILWKGK
+381 
-390 NWSYVESGNVRGYV
+390 V
-404 KNKNVLTGEVVRVKV
+404 KNLIAFRKKHKILHMGQELSMTDSLSCGFPGISYHSSSAWYGELDGQNRKIGVMYCGKYADEDELIYIAYNMHWMEHTFALPALPGGYRWNV
-419 ALKKEGF
+419 ALDTSEGILEEDKWRLLPDSRQVQVSSRTVIVLIGRKHKDVKESNR
-426 MTLAKAKID
+426 TLHNHHKA
-435 PKENPAYASVKKTI
+435 
-449 QETVVKRVNAVAKEN
+449 
-464 ELNVREEKSTDARV
+464 
-478 VGVIPQGGLCY
+478 
-489 ILADQ
+489 
-494 GQEWCYV
+494 
-501 ESGDVRGFVKSELL
+501 
-515 LTGKEA
+515 
-521 DAIVKATKRKN
+521 
-532 MTLATEEIR
+532 
-541 PEENRALYYTFT
+541 
-553 STQKAHSEKVK
+553 
-564 YLGKFKLTAYC
+564 
-575 ACQICCGEFA
+575 
-585 NGITASGTVPIQGQ
+585 
-599 TVAMY
+599 
-604 GVPFGTKLIVD
+604 
-615 DVVYTVEDR
+615 
-624 GTPYGHIDIYMVDHE
+624 
-639 AAAAFGT
+639 
-646 READVY
+646 
-652 LGK
+652 

>member
-1 MPAYEFTEME
+1 MKVETFQAMGAVPVKDGIVFSMERKNNEEASLLLYKKGSKEVIPEIPFPATNTIGDIVCVKAEKIASARYEYNFCIDGKVTLDPYAKVLIGTGKFGEEHPEGHEVRCAMIAGNYDWEDDRKPQIAYEDAVMYSFHVRGFTKQRYSGVRHKGTFLGITEKAEYFKELGINQIKLMPAYEFAEME

-263 GDESEEIQTET
+263 GDEFCNSQLGNNNPYCLDNEISWLDWKGYKSGNSE
-274 QQSEP
+274 
-279 DETDPEDT
+279 
-287 KEKDQDLDEKAA
+287 
-299 QREKE
+299 
-304 KEKAKDKKDSS
+304 
-315 KSEKDAMSE
+315 M
-324 QKFDERFEKLVIDPE
+324 
-339 ELEKS
+339 
-344 FRFETVAK
+344 FRFVKDLIAFRKKHKILHMGQELSMTDSLSCGFPGISYHSSSAWYGELDGQNRKIGVMYCGK
-352 EYALAKADLKIYTA
+352 YADEDELIYIAYNMHWMEHTFA
-366 KNSHADVAGTLAKDG
+366 LPALPG
-381 LCYILWKGK
+381 
-390 NWSYVESGNVRGYV
+390 GYRW
-404 KNKNVLTGEVVRVKV
+404 NV
-419 ALKKEGF
+419 ALDTSEGILEEDKWRLLPDSRQVQVSSRTVIVLIGRKHKDVKESNR
-426 MTLAKAKID
+426 TLHNHHKA
-435 PKENPAYASVKKTI
+435 
-449 QETVVKRVNAVAKEN
+449 
-464 ELNVREEKSTDARV
+464 
-478 VGVIPQGGLCY
+478 
-489 ILADQ
+489 
-494 GQEWCYV
+494 
-501 ESGDVRGFVKSELL
+501 
-515 LTGKEA
+515 
-521 DAIVKATKRKN
+521 
-532 MTLATEEIR
+532 
-541 PEENRALYYTFT
+541 
-553 STQKAHSEKVK
+553 
-564 YLGKFKLTAYC
+564 
-575 ACQICCGEFA
+575 
-585 NGITASGTVPIQGQ
+585 
-599 TVAMY
+599 
-604 GVPFGTKLIVD
+604 
-615 DVVYTVEDR
+615 
-624 GTPYGHIDIYMVDHE
+624 
-639 AAAAFGT
+639 
-646 READVY
+646 
-652 LGK
+652 

>member
-1 MPAYEFTEME
+1 MKVETFQAMGAVPVKDGIVFSMERKNNEEASLLLYKKGSKEVIQEIPFPATNTIGDIVCVKAEKIASARYEYNFCIDEKVTLDPYAKVLIGTGKFGEEHPEGHEVRCAMIAGNYDWEDDRKPQIAYEDAVMYSFHVRGFTKQRYSGVRHKGTFLGITEKAEYFKELGINQIKLMPAYEFAEME
-11 SVKTHARYRKEE
+11 SEKTHARYRKEE

-263 GDESEEIQTET
+263 GDEFCNSQLGNNNPYCLDNEISWLDWKGYKSGNSE
-274 QQSEP
+274 
-279 DETDPEDT
+279 
-287 KEKDQDLDEKAA
+287 
-299 QREKE
+299 
-304 KEKAKDKKDSS
+304 
-315 KSEKDAMSE
+315 M
-324 QKFDERFEKLVIDPE
+324 
-339 ELEKS
+339 
-344 FRFETVAK
+344 FRFVKDLIAFRKKHKILHMGQELSMTDSLSCGFPGISYHSSSAWYGELDGQNRKIGVMYCGK
-352 EYALAKADLKIYTA
+352 YADEDELIYIAYNMHWMEHTFA
-366 KNSHADVAGTLAKDG
+366 LPALPG
-381 LCYILWKGK
+381 
-390 NWSYVESGNVRGYV
+390 GYRW
-404 KNKNVLTGEVVRVKV
+404 NV
-419 ALKKEGF
+419 ALDTSEGILEEDKWRLLPDSRQVQVSSRTVTVLIGRKHKDVKESNR
-426 MTLAKAKID
+426 TLHNHHKA
-435 PKENPAYASVKKTI
+435 
-449 QETVVKRVNAVAKEN
+449 
-464 ELNVREEKSTDARV
+464 
-478 VGVIPQGGLCY
+478 
-489 ILADQ
+489 
-494 GQEWCYV
+494 
-501 ESGDVRGFVKSELL
+501 
-515 LTGKEA
+515 
-521 DAIVKATKRKN
+521 
-532 MTLATEEIR
+532 
-541 PEENRALYYTFT
+541 
-553 STQKAHSEKVK
+553 
-564 YLGKFKLTAYC
+564 
-575 ACQICCGEFA
+575 
-585 NGITASGTVPIQGQ
+585 
-599 TVAMY
+599 
-604 GVPFGTKLIVD
+604 
-615 DVVYTVEDR
+615 
-624 GTPYGHIDIYMVDHE
+624 
-639 AAAAFGT
+639 
-646 READVY
+646 
-652 LGK
+652 

>member
-1 MPAYEFTEME
+1 MKVETFQAMGAVPVKDGIVFSMERKNNEEASLLLYKKGSKEVMQEIPFPATNTIGDIVCVKAEKIASARYEYNFCIDGKVTLDPYAKVLIGTGKFGEEHPEGHEVRCAMIAGNYDWEDDRKPQIAYEDAVMYSFHVRGFTKQRYSGVRHKGTFLGITEKAEYFKELGINQIKLMPAYEFTEME

-118 FADTKLLNIY
+118 FADTKLLNIH

-263 GDESEEIQTET
+263 GDEFCNSQLGNNNPYCLDNEISWLDWKGYKSGNSE
-274 QQSEP
+274 
-279 DETDPEDT
+279 
-287 KEKDQDLDEKAA
+287 
-299 QREKE
+299 
-304 KEKAKDKKDSS
+304 
-315 KSEKDAMSE
+315 M
-324 QKFDERFEKLVIDPE
+324 
-339 ELEKS
+339 
-344 FRFETVAK
+344 FRFVKDLIAFRKKHKILHMGQELSMTDSLSCGFPGISYHSSSAWYGELDGQNRKIGVMYCGK
-352 EYALAKADLKIYTA
+352 YADEDELIYIAYNMHWMEHTFA
-366 KNSHADVAGTLAKDG
+366 LPALPG
-381 LCYILWKGK
+381 
-390 NWSYVESGNVRGYV
+390 GYRW
-404 KNKNVLTGEVVRVKV
+404 NV
-419 ALKKEGF
+419 ALDTSEGILEEDKWRLLPDSRQVQVSSRTVIVLIGRKHKDVKESNR
-426 MTLAKAKID
+426 TLHNHHKA
-435 PKENPAYASVKKTI
+435 
-449 QETVVKRVNAVAKEN
+449 
-464 ELNVREEKSTDARV
+464 
-478 VGVIPQGGLCY
+478 
-489 ILADQ
+489 
-494 GQEWCYV
+494 
-501 ESGDVRGFVKSELL
+501 
-515 LTGKEA
+515 
-521 DAIVKATKRKN
+521 
-532 MTLATEEIR
+532 
-541 PEENRALYYTFT
+541 
-553 STQKAHSEKVK
+553 
-564 YLGKFKLTAYC
+564 
-575 ACQICCGEFA
+575 
-585 NGITASGTVPIQGQ
+585 
-599 TVAMY
+599 
-604 GVPFGTKLIVD
+604 
-615 DVVYTVEDR
+615 
-624 GTPYGHIDIYMVDHE
+624 
-639 AAAAFGT
+639 
-646 READVY
+646 
-652 LGK
+652 

>member
-1 MPAYEFTEME
+1 MKVETFQAMGAVPVKDGIVFSMERKNNEEASLLLYKKGSKEVIQEIPFPATNTIGDIVCVKAEKIASARYEYNFCIDGKVTLDPYAKVLIGTGKFGEEHPEGHEVRCAMIAGNYDWEDDRKPQIAYEDAVMYSFHVRGFTKQRYSGVRHKGTFLGITEKAEYFKELGINQIKLMPAYEFTEME
-11 SVKTHARYRKEE
+11 SVKTHARYRKKE

-74 YFPEGCSPRYITE
+74 YFPEGCNPRYITE

-142 KRMVAECNDGFMI
+142 KRRVAECNDGFMI

-263 GDESEEIQTET
+263 GDEFCNSQLGNNNPYCLDNEISWLDWKGYKSGNSE
-274 QQSEP
+274 
-279 DETDPEDT
+279 
-287 KEKDQDLDEKAA
+287 
-299 QREKE
+299 
-304 KEKAKDKKDSS
+304 
-315 KSEKDAMSE
+315 M
-324 QKFDERFEKLVIDPE
+324 
-339 ELEKS
+339 
-344 FRFETVAK
+344 FRFVKDLIAFRKKHKILHMGQELSMTDSLSCGFPGISYHSSSAWYGELDGQNRKIGVMYCGK
-352 EYALAKADLKIYTA
+352 YADEDELIYIAYNMHWMEHTFA
-366 KNSHADVAGTLAKDG
+366 LPALPG
-381 LCYILWKGK
+381 
-390 NWSYVESGNVRGYV
+390 GYRW
-404 KNKNVLTGEVVRVKV
+404 NV
-419 ALKKEGF
+419 ALDTSEGILEEDKWRLLPDSRQVQVSSRTVIVLIGRKHKDVKESNR
-426 MTLAKAKID
+426 TLHNHHKA
-435 PKENPAYASVKKTI
+435 
-449 QETVVKRVNAVAKEN
+449 
-464 ELNVREEKSTDARV
+464 
-478 VGVIPQGGLCY
+478 
-489 ILADQ
+489 
-494 GQEWCYV
+494 
-501 ESGDVRGFVKSELL
+501 
-515 LTGKEA
+515 
-521 DAIVKATKRKN
+521 
-532 MTLATEEIR
+532 
-541 PEENRALYYTFT
+541 
-553 STQKAHSEKVK
+553 
-564 YLGKFKLTAYC
+564 
-575 ACQICCGEFA
+575 
-585 NGITASGTVPIQGQ
+585 
-599 TVAMY
+599 
-604 GVPFGTKLIVD
+604 
-615 DVVYTVEDR
+615 
-624 GTPYGHIDIYMVDHE
+624 
-639 AAAAFGT
+639 
-646 READVY
+646 
-652 LGK
+652 

>member
-1 MPAYEFTEME
+1 MGMVHTMNIKGLRISNYEYNFLIDGKVTVDPCARKITGRENFGVPVEEEHAIRCAVLSKSYDWGEDQKPGIPYEEALLYSLHVRGFTMQRGSGVRKKGTFAGIREKAAYFSKLGINQIKLMPAYEFTEME
-11 SVKTHARYRKEE
+11 SVKTHARYRKKE

-74 YFPEGCSPRYITE
+74 YFPEGCNPRYITE

-263 GDESEEIQTET
+263 GDEFCNSQLGNNNPYCLDNEISWLDWKGYKSGNSE
-274 QQSEP
+274 
-279 DETDPEDT
+279 
-287 KEKDQDLDEKAA
+287 
-299 QREKE
+299 
-304 KEKAKDKKDSS
+304 
-315 KSEKDAMSE
+315 M
-324 QKFDERFEKLVIDPE
+324 
-339 ELEKS
+339 
-344 FRFETVAK
+344 FRFVKDLIAFRKKHKILHMGQELSMTDSLSCGFPGISYHSSSAWYGELDGQNRKIGVMYCGK
-352 EYALAKADLKIYTA
+352 YADEDELIYIAYNMHWMEHTFA
-366 KNSHADVAGTLAKDG
+366 LPALPG
-381 LCYILWKGK
+381 
-390 NWSYVESGNVRGYV
+390 GYRW
-404 KNKNVLTGEVVRVKV
+404 NV
-419 ALKKEGF
+419 ALDTSEGILEEDKWRLLPDSRQVQVSSRTVIVLIGRKHKDVKESNR
-426 MTLAKAKID
+426 TLHNHHKA
-435 PKENPAYASVKKTI
+435 
-449 QETVVKRVNAVAKEN
+449 
-464 ELNVREEKSTDARV
+464 
-478 VGVIPQGGLCY
+478 
-489 ILADQ
+489 
-494 GQEWCYV
+494 
-501 ESGDVRGFVKSELL
+501 
-515 LTGKEA
+515 
-521 DAIVKATKRKN
+521 
-532 MTLATEEIR
+532 
-541 PEENRALYYTFT
+541 
-553 STQKAHSEKVK
+553 
-564 YLGKFKLTAYC
+564 
-575 ACQICCGEFA
+575 
-585 NGITASGTVPIQGQ
+585 
-599 TVAMY
+599 
-604 GVPFGTKLIVD
+604 
-615 DVVYTVEDR
+615 
-624 GTPYGHIDIYMVDHE
+624 
-639 AAAAFGT
+639 
-646 READVY
+646 
-652 LGK
+652 

>member
-1 MPAYEFTEME
+1 MKVETFQAMGAVPVKDGIVFSMERKNNEEASLLLYKKGSKEVIQEIPFPATNTIGDIVCVKAEKIASARYEYNFCIDGKVTLDPYAKVLIGTGKFGEEHPEGHEVRCAMIARNYDWEDDRKPQIAYEDAVMYSFHVRGFTKQRYSGVRHKGTFLGITEKAEYFKELGINQIKLMPAYEFTEME

-263 GDESEEIQTET
+263 GDEFCNSQLGNNNPYCLDNEISWLDWKGYKSGNSE
-274 QQSEP
+274 
-279 DETDPEDT
+279 
-287 KEKDQDLDEKAA
+287 
-299 QREKE
+299 
-304 KEKAKDKKDSS
+304 
-315 KSEKDAMSE
+315 M
-324 QKFDERFEKLVIDPE
+324 
-339 ELEKS
+339 
-344 FRFETVAK
+344 FRFVKDLIAFRKKHKILHMGQELSMTDSLSCGFPGISYHSSSAWYGELDGQNRKIGVMYCGK
-352 EYALAKADLKIYTA
+352 YADEDELIYIAYNMHWMEHTFA
-366 KNSHADVAGTLAKDG
+366 LPALPG
-381 LCYILWKGK
+381 
-390 NWSYVESGNVRGYV
+390 GYRW
-404 KNKNVLTGEVVRVKV
+404 NV
-419 ALKKEGF
+419 ALDTSEGILEEDKWRLLPDSRQVQVSSRTVIVLIGRKHKDVKESNR
-426 MTLAKAKID
+426 TLHNHHKA
-435 PKENPAYASVKKTI
+435 
-449 QETVVKRVNAVAKEN
+449 
-464 ELNVREEKSTDARV
+464 
-478 VGVIPQGGLCY
+478 
-489 ILADQ
+489 
-494 GQEWCYV
+494 
-501 ESGDVRGFVKSELL
+501 
-515 LTGKEA
+515 
-521 DAIVKATKRKN
+521 
-532 MTLATEEIR
+532 
-541 PEENRALYYTFT
+541 
-553 STQKAHSEKVK
+553 
-564 YLGKFKLTAYC
+564 
-575 ACQICCGEFA
+575 
-585 NGITASGTVPIQGQ
+585 
-599 TVAMY
+599 
-604 GVPFGTKLIVD
+604 
-615 DVVYTVEDR
+615 
-624 GTPYGHIDIYMVDHE
+624 
-639 AAAAFGT
+639 
-646 READVY
+646 
-652 LGK
+652 

>member
-1 MPAYEFTEME
+1 MKVETFQAMGAVPVKDGIVFSMERKNNEEASLLLYKKGSKEVIQEIPFPATNTIGDIVCVKAEKIASARYEYNFCIDGKVTLDPYAKVLIGTGKFGEEHPEGHEVRCAMIAGNYDWEDDRKPQIAYEDAVMYSFHVRGFTKQRYSGVRHMGTFLGITEKAEYFKELGINQIKLMPAYEFAEME

-263 GDESEEIQTET
+263 GDEFCNSQLGNNNPYCLDNEISWLDWKGYKSGNSE
-274 QQSEP
+274 
-279 DETDPEDT
+279 
-287 KEKDQDLDEKAA
+287 
-299 QREKE
+299 
-304 KEKAKDKKDSS
+304 
-315 KSEKDAMSE
+315 M
-324 QKFDERFEKLVIDPE
+324 
-339 ELEKS
+339 
-344 FRFETVAK
+344 FRFVKDLIAFRKKHKILHMGQELSMTDSLSCGFPGISYHSSSAWYGELDGQNRKIGVMYCGK
-352 EYALAKADLKIYTA
+352 YADEDELIYIAYNMHWMEHTFA
-366 KNSHADVAGTLAKDG
+366 LPALPG
-381 LCYILWKGK
+381 
-390 NWSYVESGNVRGYV
+390 GYRW
-404 KNKNVLTGEVVRVKV
+404 NV
-419 ALKKEGF
+419 ALDTSEGILEEDKWRLLPDSRQVQVSSRTVIVLIGRKHKDVKESNR
-426 MTLAKAKID
+426 TLHNHHKA
-435 PKENPAYASVKKTI
+435 
-449 QETVVKRVNAVAKEN
+449 
-464 ELNVREEKSTDARV
+464 
-478 VGVIPQGGLCY
+478 
-489 ILADQ
+489 
-494 GQEWCYV
+494 
-501 ESGDVRGFVKSELL
+501 
-515 LTGKEA
+515 
-521 DAIVKATKRKN
+521 
-532 MTLATEEIR
+532 
-541 PEENRALYYTFT
+541 
-553 STQKAHSEKVK
+553 
-564 YLGKFKLTAYC
+564 
-575 ACQICCGEFA
+575 
-585 NGITASGTVPIQGQ
+585 
-599 TVAMY
+599 
-604 GVPFGTKLIVD
+604 
-615 DVVYTVEDR
+615 
-624 GTPYGHIDIYMVDHE
+624 
-639 AAAAFGT
+639 
-646 READVY
+646 
-652 LGK
+652 

>member
-1 MPAYEFTEME
+1 MKVETFQAMGAVPVKDGIVFSMERKNNEEASLLLYKKGSKEVIQEIPFPATNTIGDIVCVKAEKIASARYEYNFCIDGKVTLDPYAKVLIGTGKFGEEHPEGHEVRCAMIAGNYDWEDDRKPQIAYEDAVMYSFHVRGFTKQRYSGVRHKGTFLGITEKAEYFKELGINQIKLMPGYEFTEME

-263 GDESEEIQTET
+263 GDEFCNSQLGNNNPYCLDNEISWLDWKGYKSGNSE
-274 QQSEP
+274 
-279 DETDPEDT
+279 
-287 KEKDQDLDEKAA
+287 
-299 QREKE
+299 
-304 KEKAKDKKDSS
+304 
-315 KSEKDAMSE
+315 M
-324 QKFDERFEKLVIDPE
+324 
-339 ELEKS
+339 
-344 FRFETVAK
+344 FRFVKDLIAFRKKHKILHMGQELSMTDSLSCGFPGISYHSSSAWYGELDGQNRKIGVMYCGK
-352 EYALAKADLKIYTA
+352 YADEDELIYIAYNMHWMEHTFA
-366 KNSHADVAGTLAKDG
+366 LPALPG
-381 LCYILWKGK
+381 
-390 NWSYVESGNVRGYV
+390 GYRW
-404 KNKNVLTGEVVRVKV
+404 NV
-419 ALKKEGF
+419 ALDTSEG
-426 MTLAKAKID
+426 
-435 PKENPAYASVKKTI
+435 
-449 QETVVKRVNAVAKEN
+449 
-464 ELNVREEKSTDARV
+464 
-478 VGVIPQGGLCY
+478 
-489 ILADQ
+489 IL
-494 GQEWCYV
+494 E
-501 ESGDVRGFVKSELL
+501 
-515 LTGKEA
+515 
-521 DAIVKATKRKN
+521 
-532 MTLATEEIR
+532 
-541 PEENRALYYTFT
+541 
-553 STQKAHSEKVK
+553 
-564 YLGKFKLTAYC
+564 
-575 ACQICCGEFA
+575 
-585 NGITASGTVPIQGQ
+585 
-599 TVAMY
+599 
-604 GVPFGTKLIVD
+604 
-615 DVVYTVEDR
+615 EDR
-624 GTPYGHIDIYMVDHE
+624 WRLLPDSRQVQVSSRTVTVLIGRKHK
-639 AAAAFGT
+639 
-646 READVY
+646 DVKESNRT
-652 LGK
+652 LHNHHKA

>member
-1 MPAYEFTEME
+1 MKVETFQAMGAVPVKDGIVFSMERKNNEEASLLLYKKGSKEVIQEIPFPATNTIGDIVCVKAEKIASARYEYNFCIDGKVTLDPYAKVLIGTGKFGEEHPEGHEVRCAMIAGNYDWEDDRKPQITYEDAVMYSFHVRGFTKQRYSGVRHKGTFLGITEKAEYFKELGINQIKLMPAYEFAEME

-263 GDESEEIQTET
+263 GDEFCNSQLGNNNPYCLDNEISWLDWKGYKSGNSE
-274 QQSEP
+274 
-279 DETDPEDT
+279 
-287 KEKDQDLDEKAA
+287 
-299 QREKE
+299 
-304 KEKAKDKKDSS
+304 
-315 KSEKDAMSE
+315 M
-324 QKFDERFEKLVIDPE
+324 
-339 ELEKS
+339 
-344 FRFETVAK
+344 FRFVKDLIAFRKKHKILHMGQELSMTDSLSCGFPGISYHSSSAWYGELDGQNRKIGVMYCGK
-352 EYALAKADLKIYTA
+352 YADEDELIYIAYNMHWMEHTFA
-366 KNSHADVAGTLAKDG
+366 LPALPG
-381 LCYILWKGK
+381 
-390 NWSYVESGNVRGYV
+390 GYRW
-404 KNKNVLTGEVVRVKV
+404 NV
-419 ALKKEGF
+419 ALDTSEGILEEDKWRLLPDSRQVQVSSRTVIVLIGRKHKDVKESNR
-426 MTLAKAKID
+426 TLHNHHKA
-435 PKENPAYASVKKTI
+435 
-449 QETVVKRVNAVAKEN
+449 
-464 ELNVREEKSTDARV
+464 
-478 VGVIPQGGLCY
+478 
-489 ILADQ
+489 
-494 GQEWCYV
+494 
-501 ESGDVRGFVKSELL
+501 
-515 LTGKEA
+515 
-521 DAIVKATKRKN
+521 
-532 MTLATEEIR
+532 
-541 PEENRALYYTFT
+541 
-553 STQKAHSEKVK
+553 
-564 YLGKFKLTAYC
+564 
-575 ACQICCGEFA
+575 
-585 NGITASGTVPIQGQ
+585 
-599 TVAMY
+599 
-604 GVPFGTKLIVD
+604 
-615 DVVYTVEDR
+615 
-624 GTPYGHIDIYMVDHE
+624 
-639 AAAAFGT
+639 
-646 READVY
+646 
-652 LGK
+652 

>member
-1 MPAYEFTEME
+1 MKVETFQAMGAVPVKDGIVFSMERKNNEEASLLLYKKGSKEVIQEIPFPATNTIGDIVCVKAEKIASARYEYNFCIDGKVTLDPYAKVLIGTGKFGEEHPEGHEVRCAMIAGNYDWEDDRTPQSADDDAVRDSVHVRGSTTQRYSGVRHKGTFLGITEKAEYFKELGINQIKLMPAYEFAEME
-11 SVKTHARYRKEE
+11 SVKTHARYRKE

-263 GDESEEIQTET
+263 GDEFCNSQLGNNNPYCLDNEISWLDWKGYKSGNSE
-274 QQSEP
+274 
-279 DETDPEDT
+279 
-287 KEKDQDLDEKAA
+287 
-299 QREKE
+299 
-304 KEKAKDKKDSS
+304 
-315 KSEKDAMSE
+315 M
-324 QKFDERFEKLVIDPE
+324 
-339 ELEKS
+339 
-344 FRFETVAK
+344 FRFVKDLIAFRKKHKILHMGQELSMTDSLSCGFPGISYHSSSAWYGELDGQNRKIGVMYCGK
-352 EYALAKADLKIYTA
+352 YADEDELIYIAYNMHWMEHTFA
-366 KNSHADVAGTLAKDG
+366 LPALPG
-381 LCYILWKGK
+381 
-390 NWSYVESGNVRGYV
+390 GYRW
-404 KNKNVLTGEVVRVKV
+404 NV
-419 ALKKEGF
+419 ALDTSEGILEEDKWRLLPDSRQVQVSSRTVIVLIGRKHKDVKESNR
-426 MTLAKAKID
+426 TLHNHHKA
-435 PKENPAYASVKKTI
+435 
-449 QETVVKRVNAVAKEN
+449 
-464 ELNVREEKSTDARV
+464 
-478 VGVIPQGGLCY
+478 
-489 ILADQ
+489 
-494 GQEWCYV
+494 
-501 ESGDVRGFVKSELL
+501 
-515 LTGKEA
+515 
-521 DAIVKATKRKN
+521 
-532 MTLATEEIR
+532 
-541 PEENRALYYTFT
+541 
-553 STQKAHSEKVK
+553 
-564 YLGKFKLTAYC
+564 
-575 ACQICCGEFA
+575 
-585 NGITASGTVPIQGQ
+585 
-599 TVAMY
+599 
-604 GVPFGTKLIVD
+604 
-615 DVVYTVEDR
+615 
-624 GTPYGHIDIYMVDHE
+624 
-639 AAAAFGT
+639 
-646 READVY
+646 
-652 LGK
+652 

>member
-1 MPAYEFTEME
+1 MKVETFQAMGAVPVKDGIVFSMERKNNEEASLLLYKKGSKEVIQEIPFPATNTIGGIVCVKAEKIASARYEYNFCIDGKVTLDPYAKVLIGTGKFGEEHPEGHEVRCAMIAGNYDWEDDRKPQIAYEDAVMYSFHVRGFTKQRYSGVRHKGTFLGITEKAEYFKELGINQIKLMPAYEFTEME

-263 GDESEEIQTET
+263 GDEFCNSQLGNNNPYCLDNEISWLDWKGYKSGNSE
-274 QQSEP
+274 
-279 DETDPEDT
+279 
-287 KEKDQDLDEKAA
+287 
-299 QREKE
+299 
-304 KEKAKDKKDSS
+304 
-315 KSEKDAMSE
+315 M
-324 QKFDERFEKLVIDPE
+324 
-339 ELEKS
+339 
-344 FRFETVAK
+344 FRFVKDLIAFRKKHKILHMGQELSMTDSLSCGFPGISYHSSSAWYGELDGQNRKIGVMYCGK
-352 EYALAKADLKIYTA
+352 YADEDELIYIAYNMHWMEHTFA
-366 KNSHADVAGTLAKDG
+366 LPALPG
-381 LCYILWKGK
+381 
-390 NWSYVESGNVRGYV
+390 GYRW
-404 KNKNVLTGEVVRVKV
+404 NV
-419 ALKKEGF
+419 ALDTSEGILEEDKWRLLPDSRQVQVSSRTVIVLIGRKHKDVKESNR
-426 MTLAKAKID
+426 TLHNHHKA
-435 PKENPAYASVKKTI
+435 
-449 QETVVKRVNAVAKEN
+449 
-464 ELNVREEKSTDARV
+464 
-478 VGVIPQGGLCY
+478 
-489 ILADQ
+489 
-494 GQEWCYV
+494 
-501 ESGDVRGFVKSELL
+501 
-515 LTGKEA
+515 
-521 DAIVKATKRKN
+521 
-532 MTLATEEIR
+532 
-541 PEENRALYYTFT
+541 
-553 STQKAHSEKVK
+553 
-564 YLGKFKLTAYC
+564 
-575 ACQICCGEFA
+575 
-585 NGITASGTVPIQGQ
+585 
-599 TVAMY
+599 
-604 GVPFGTKLIVD
+604 
-615 DVVYTVEDR
+615 
-624 GTPYGHIDIYMVDHE
+624 
-639 AAAAFGT
+639 
-646 READVY
+646 
-652 LGK
+652 

>member
-1 MPAYEFTEME
+1 MKVETFQAMGAVPVKDGIVFSMERKNNEEASLLLYKKGSKEVIQEIPFPATNTIGDIVCVKAEKIASARYEYNFCIDGKVTLDPYAKVLVGTGKFGEEHPEGHEVRCAMISGNYDWEDDRKPQIAYEDAVMYSFHVRGFTKQRYSGVRHKGTFLGITEKAEYFKELGINQIKLMPAYEFTEME

-263 GDESEEIQTET
+263 GDEFCNSQLGNNNPYCLDNEISWLDWKGYKSGNSE
-274 QQSEP
+274 
-279 DETDPEDT
+279 
-287 KEKDQDLDEKAA
+287 
-299 QREKE
+299 
-304 KEKAKDKKDSS
+304 
-315 KSEKDAMSE
+315 M
-324 QKFDERFEKLVIDPE
+324 
-339 ELEKS
+339 
-344 FRFETVAK
+344 FRFVKDLIAFRKKHKILHMGQELSMTDSLSCGFPGISYHSSSAWYGELDGQNRKIGVMYCGKYADEDELIYIAYNMHWMEHTFALPALPGGYRWNVA
-352 EYALAKADLKIYTA
+352 LD
-366 KNSHADVAGTLAKDG
+366 
-381 LCYILWKGK
+381 
-390 NWSYVESGNVRGYV
+390 
-404 KNKNVLTGEVVRVKV
+404 TGEGILEEDKWRLLPDSRQVQVSSRTVIVLIGRKHKDVK
-419 ALKKEGF
+419 ESNR
-426 MTLAKAKID
+426 TLHNHHKA
-435 PKENPAYASVKKTI
+435 
-449 QETVVKRVNAVAKEN
+449 
-464 ELNVREEKSTDARV
+464 
-478 VGVIPQGGLCY
+478 
-489 ILADQ
+489 
-494 GQEWCYV
+494 
-501 ESGDVRGFVKSELL
+501 
-515 LTGKEA
+515 
-521 DAIVKATKRKN
+521 
-532 MTLATEEIR
+532 
-541 PEENRALYYTFT
+541 
-553 STQKAHSEKVK
+553 
-564 YLGKFKLTAYC
+564 
-575 ACQICCGEFA
+575 
-585 NGITASGTVPIQGQ
+585 
-599 TVAMY
+599 
-604 GVPFGTKLIVD
+604 
-615 DVVYTVEDR
+615 
-624 GTPYGHIDIYMVDHE
+624 
-639 AAAAFGT
+639 
-646 READVY
+646 
-652 LGK
+652 

>member
-1 MPAYEFTEME
+1 MKVETFQAMGAVPVKDGIVFSMERKNNEEASLLLYKKGSKEVIQEIPFPATNTIGDIVCVKAEKIASARYEYNFCIDGKVTLDPYAKVLIGTGKFGEEHPEGHEVRCAMIAGNYDWEDDRKPQITYEDAVMYSFHVRGFTKQRYSGVRHKGTFLGITEKAEYFKELGINQIKLMPAYEFTEME

-263 GDESEEIQTET
+263 GDEFCNSQLGNNNPYCLDNEISWLDWKVYKSGNSE
-274 QQSEP
+274 
-279 DETDPEDT
+279 
-287 KEKDQDLDEKAA
+287 
-299 QREKE
+299 
-304 KEKAKDKKDSS
+304 
-315 KSEKDAMSE
+315 M
-324 QKFDERFEKLVIDPE
+324 
-339 ELEKS
+339 
-344 FRFETVAK
+344 FRFVKDLIAFRKKHKILHMGQELSMTDSLSCAFPGISYHSSSAWYGELDGQNRKIGVMYCGK
-352 EYALAKADLKIYTA
+352 YADEDELIYIAYNMHWMEHTFA
-366 KNSHADVAGTLAKDG
+366 LPALPG
-381 LCYILWKGK
+381 
-390 NWSYVESGNVRGYV
+390 GYRW
-404 KNKNVLTGEVVRVKV
+404 NV
-419 ALKKEGF
+419 ALDTSEGILEEDKWRLLPDSRQVQVSSRTVIVLIGRKHKDVKESNR
-426 MTLAKAKID
+426 TLHNHHKA
-435 PKENPAYASVKKTI
+435 
-449 QETVVKRVNAVAKEN
+449 
-464 ELNVREEKSTDARV
+464 
-478 VGVIPQGGLCY
+478 
-489 ILADQ
+489 
-494 GQEWCYV
+494 
-501 ESGDVRGFVKSELL
+501 
-515 LTGKEA
+515 
-521 DAIVKATKRKN
+521 
-532 MTLATEEIR
+532 
-541 PEENRALYYTFT
+541 
-553 STQKAHSEKVK
+553 
-564 YLGKFKLTAYC
+564 
-575 ACQICCGEFA
+575 
-585 NGITASGTVPIQGQ
+585 
-599 TVAMY
+599 
-604 GVPFGTKLIVD
+604 
-615 DVVYTVEDR
+615 
-624 GTPYGHIDIYMVDHE
+624 
-639 AAAAFGT
+639 
-646 READVY
+646 
-652 LGK
+652 

>member
-1 MPAYEFTEME
+1 MKVETFQAMGAVPVKDGIVFSMERKNNEEASLLLYKKGSKEVIQEIPFPATNTIGDIVCVKAEKIASARYEYNFCIDGKVTLDPYAKVLIGTGKFGEEHPEGHEVRCAMIAGNYDWEDDRKPQIAYEDAVMYSFHVRGFTKQRYSGVRHKGTFLGITEKAEYFKELGINQIKLMPAYEFTEME
-11 SVKTHARYRKEE
+11 SVKTHARYRKKE

-74 YFPEGCSPRYITE
+74 YFPEGCNPRYITE

-263 GDESEEIQTET
+263 GDEFCNSQLGNNNPYCLDNEISWLDWKGYKSGNSE
-274 QQSEP
+274 
-279 DETDPEDT
+279 
-287 KEKDQDLDEKAA
+287 
-299 QREKE
+299 
-304 KEKAKDKKDSS
+304 
-315 KSEKDAMSE
+315 M
-324 QKFDERFEKLVIDPE
+324 
-339 ELEKS
+339 
-344 FRFETVAK
+344 FRFVKDLIAFRKKHKILHMGQELSMTDSLSCGFPGISYHSSSAWYGELDAQNRKISVMYCGK
-352 EYALAKADLKIYTA
+352 YADEDELIYIAYNMHWMEHTFA
-366 KNSHADVAGTLAKDG
+366 LPALPG
-381 LCYILWKGK
+381 
-390 NWSYVESGNVRGYV
+390 GYRW
-404 KNKNVLTGEVVRVKV
+404 NV
-419 ALKKEGF
+419 ALDTSEGILEEDKWRLLPDSRQVQVSSRTVIVLIGRKHKDVKESNR
-426 MTLAKAKID
+426 TLHNHHKA
-435 PKENPAYASVKKTI
+435 
-449 QETVVKRVNAVAKEN
+449 
-464 ELNVREEKSTDARV
+464 
-478 VGVIPQGGLCY
+478 
-489 ILADQ
+489 
-494 GQEWCYV
+494 
-501 ESGDVRGFVKSELL
+501 
-515 LTGKEA
+515 
-521 DAIVKATKRKN
+521 
-532 MTLATEEIR
+532 
-541 PEENRALYYTFT
+541 
-553 STQKAHSEKVK
+553 
-564 YLGKFKLTAYC
+564 
-575 ACQICCGEFA
+575 
-585 NGITASGTVPIQGQ
+585 
-599 TVAMY
+599 
-604 GVPFGTKLIVD
+604 
-615 DVVYTVEDR
+615 
-624 GTPYGHIDIYMVDHE
+624 
-639 AAAAFGT
+639 
-646 READVY
+646 
-652 LGK
+652 

>member
-1 MPAYEFTEME
+1 MKVETFQAMGAVPVKDGIVFSMERKNNEEASLLLYKKGSKEVIQEIPFPATNTIGDIVCVKAEKIASARYEYNFCIEGKVTLDPYAKVLIGTGKFGEEHPEGHEVRCAMIAGNYDWEDDRKPQIAYEDAVMYSFHVRGFTKQRYSGVRHKGTFLGITEKAEYFKELGINQIKLMPAYEFTEME

-263 GDESEEIQTET
+263 GDEFCNSQLGNNNPYCLDNEISWLDWKGYKSGNSE
-274 QQSEP
+274 
-279 DETDPEDT
+279 
-287 KEKDQDLDEKAA
+287 
-299 QREKE
+299 
-304 KEKAKDKKDSS
+304 
-315 KSEKDAMSE
+315 M
-324 QKFDERFEKLVIDPE
+324 
-339 ELEKS
+339 
-344 FRFETVAK
+344 FRFVKDLIAFRKKHKILHMGQELSMTDSLSCGFPGISYHSSSAWYGELDGQNRKIGVMYCGK
-352 EYALAKADLKIYTA
+352 YADEDELIYIAYNMHWMEHTFA
-366 KNSHADVAGTLAKDG
+366 LPALPG
-381 LCYILWKGK
+381 
-390 NWSYVESGNVRGYV
+390 GYRW
-404 KNKNVLTGEVVRVKV
+404 NV
-419 ALKKEGF
+419 ALDTSEGILEEDKWRLLPDSRQVQVSSRTVIVLIGRKHKDVKESNR
-426 MTLAKAKID
+426 TLHNHHKA
-435 PKENPAYASVKKTI
+435 
-449 QETVVKRVNAVAKEN
+449 
-464 ELNVREEKSTDARV
+464 
-478 VGVIPQGGLCY
+478 
-489 ILADQ
+489 
-494 GQEWCYV
+494 
-501 ESGDVRGFVKSELL
+501 
-515 LTGKEA
+515 
-521 DAIVKATKRKN
+521 
-532 MTLATEEIR
+532 
-541 PEENRALYYTFT
+541 
-553 STQKAHSEKVK
+553 
-564 YLGKFKLTAYC
+564 
-575 ACQICCGEFA
+575 
-585 NGITASGTVPIQGQ
+585 
-599 TVAMY
+599 
-604 GVPFGTKLIVD
+604 
-615 DVVYTVEDR
+615 
-624 GTPYGHIDIYMVDHE
+624 
-639 AAAAFGT
+639 
-646 READVY
+646 
-652 LGK
+652 

>member
-1 MPAYEFTEME
+1 MKVETFQAMGAVPVKDGIVFSMERKNNEEASLLLYKKGSKEVIQEIPFPATNTIGDIVCVKAEKIASARYEYNFCIDGKVTLDPYAKVLIGTGKFGEEHPEGHEVRCAMIAGNYDWEDDRKPQIAYEDAVMYSFHVRGFTKQRYSGVRHKGTFLGITEKAEYFKELGINQIKLMPAYEFTEME
-11 SVKTHARYRKEE
+11 SVKTHARYRKKE

-74 YFPEGCSPRYITE
+74 YFPEGCNPRYITE

-175 RRNPKGSGLINYIAS
+175 RRNNYIAS

-263 GDESEEIQTET
+263 GDEFCNSQLGNNNPYCLDNEISWLDWKGYKSGNSE
-274 QQSEP
+274 
-279 DETDPEDT
+279 
-287 KEKDQDLDEKAA
+287 
-299 QREKE
+299 
-304 KEKAKDKKDSS
+304 
-315 KSEKDAMSE
+315 M
-324 QKFDERFEKLVIDPE
+324 
-339 ELEKS
+339 
-344 FRFETVAK
+344 FRFVKDLIAFRKKHKILHMGQELSMTDSLSCGFPGISYHSSSAWYGELDGQNRKIGVMYCGK
-352 EYALAKADLKIYTA
+352 YADEDELIYIAYNMHWMEHTFA
-366 KNSHADVAGTLAKDG
+366 LPALPG
-381 LCYILWKGK
+381 
-390 NWSYVESGNVRGYV
+390 GYRW
-404 KNKNVLTGEVVRVKV
+404 NV
-419 ALKKEGF
+419 ALDTSEGILEEDKWRLLPDSRQVQVSSRTVIVLIGRKHKDVKESNR
-426 MTLAKAKID
+426 TLHNHHKA
-435 PKENPAYASVKKTI
+435 
-449 QETVVKRVNAVAKEN
+449 
-464 ELNVREEKSTDARV
+464 
-478 VGVIPQGGLCY
+478 
-489 ILADQ
+489 
-494 GQEWCYV
+494 
-501 ESGDVRGFVKSELL
+501 
-515 LTGKEA
+515 
-521 DAIVKATKRKN
+521 
-532 MTLATEEIR
+532 
-541 PEENRALYYTFT
+541 
-553 STQKAHSEKVK
+553 
-564 YLGKFKLTAYC
+564 
-575 ACQICCGEFA
+575 
-585 NGITASGTVPIQGQ
+585 
-599 TVAMY
+599 
-604 GVPFGTKLIVD
+604 
-615 DVVYTVEDR
+615 
-624 GTPYGHIDIYMVDHE
+624 
-639 AAAAFGT
+639 
-646 READVY
+646 
-652 LGK
+652 

>member
-1 MPAYEFTEME
+1 MKVETFQAMGAVPVKDGIVFSMERKNNEEASLLLYKKGSKEVIQEIPFPATNTIGDIVCVKAEKIASARYEYNFCIDGKVTLDPYAKVLIGTGKFGEEHPEGHEVRCAMIAGNYDWEDDRKPQIAYEDAVMYSFHVRGFTKQRYSGVRHKGTFLGITEKAEYFKELGINQIKLMPAYEFIEME

-263 GDESEEIQTET
+263 GDEFCNSQLGNNNPYCLDNEISWLDWKGYKSGNSE
-274 QQSEP
+274 
-279 DETDPEDT
+279 
-287 KEKDQDLDEKAA
+287 
-299 QREKE
+299 
-304 KEKAKDKKDSS
+304 
-315 KSEKDAMSE
+315 M
-324 QKFDERFEKLVIDPE
+324 
-339 ELEKS
+339 
-344 FRFETVAK
+344 FRFVKDLIAFRKKHKILHMGQELSMTDSLSCGFPGISYHSSSAWYGELDGQNRKIGVMYCGK
-352 EYALAKADLKIYTA
+352 YADEDELIYIAYNMHWMEHTFA
-366 KNSHADVAGTLAKDG
+366 LPALPG
-381 LCYILWKGK
+381 
-390 NWSYVESGNVRGYV
+390 GYRW
-404 KNKNVLTGEVVRVKV
+404 NV
-419 ALKKEGF
+419 ALDTSEGILEEDKWRLLPDSRQVQVSSRTVIVLIGRKHKDVKESNR
-426 MTLAKAKID
+426 TLHNHHKA
-435 PKENPAYASVKKTI
+435 
-449 QETVVKRVNAVAKEN
+449 
-464 ELNVREEKSTDARV
+464 
-478 VGVIPQGGLCY
+478 
-489 ILADQ
+489 
-494 GQEWCYV
+494 
-501 ESGDVRGFVKSELL
+501 
-515 LTGKEA
+515 
-521 DAIVKATKRKN
+521 
-532 MTLATEEIR
+532 
-541 PEENRALYYTFT
+541 
-553 STQKAHSEKVK
+553 
-564 YLGKFKLTAYC
+564 
-575 ACQICCGEFA
+575 
-585 NGITASGTVPIQGQ
+585 
-599 TVAMY
+599 
-604 GVPFGTKLIVD
+604 
-615 DVVYTVEDR
+615 
-624 GTPYGHIDIYMVDHE
+624 
-639 AAAAFGT
+639 
-646 READVY
+646 
-652 LGK
+652 

>member
-1 MPAYEFTEME
+1 MKVETFQAMGAVPVKDGIVFSMERKNNEEASLLLYKKGSKEVIQEIPFPATNTIGDIVCVKAEKIASARYEYNFCIDGKVTLDPYAKVLIGTGKFGEEHPEGHEVRCAMIAGNYDWEDDRKPQIAYEDAVMYSFHVRGFTKQRYSGVRHKGTFLGITEKAEYFKELGINQIKLMPAYEFTEME

-128 FPVEEIYGKKNLPK
+128 FPGEEIYGKKNLPK

-263 GDESEEIQTET
+263 GDEFCNSQLGNNNPYCLDNEISWLDWKGYKSGNSE
-274 QQSEP
+274 
-279 DETDPEDT
+279 
-287 KEKDQDLDEKAA
+287 
-299 QREKE
+299 
-304 KEKAKDKKDSS
+304 
-315 KSEKDAMSE
+315 M
-324 QKFDERFEKLVIDPE
+324 
-339 ELEKS
+339 
-344 FRFETVAK
+344 FRFVKDLIAFRKKHKILHMGQELSMTDSLSCGFPGISYHSSSAWYGELDGQNRKIGVMYCGK
-352 EYALAKADLKIYTA
+352 YADEDELIYIAYNMHWMEHTFA
-366 KNSHADVAGTLAKDG
+366 LPALPG
-381 LCYILWKGK
+381 
-390 NWSYVESGNVRGYV
+390 GYRW
-404 KNKNVLTGEVVRVKV
+404 NV
-419 ALKKEGF
+419 ALDTSEG
-426 MTLAKAKID
+426 
-435 PKENPAYASVKKTI
+435 
-449 QETVVKRVNAVAKEN
+449 
-464 ELNVREEKSTDARV
+464 
-478 VGVIPQGGLCY
+478 
-489 ILADQ
+489 IL
-494 GQEWCYV
+494 E
-501 ESGDVRGFVKSELL
+501 
-515 LTGKEA
+515 
-521 DAIVKATKRKN
+521 
-532 MTLATEEIR
+532 
-541 PEENRALYYTFT
+541 
-553 STQKAHSEKVK
+553 
-564 YLGKFKLTAYC
+564 
-575 ACQICCGEFA
+575 
-585 NGITASGTVPIQGQ
+585 
-599 TVAMY
+599 
-604 GVPFGTKLIVD
+604 
-615 DVVYTVEDR
+615 EDR
-624 GTPYGHIDIYMVDHE
+624 WRLLPDSRQVQVSSRTVTVLIGRKHK
-639 AAAAFGT
+639 
-646 READVY
+646 DVKESNRT
-652 LGK
+652 LHNHHKA